1 VDLVRDVLDK
11 QVLNRH
17 GREIGRV
24 DSIILELRPGAPP
37 RVNRIEIGPA
47 VLAARIHPVLGR
59 WVRGIEY
66 ALGTADQRPVKVPF
80 GGILDV
86 SDRVKVDLP

>member
-24 DSIILELRPGAPP
+24 DSIVLEMRAGAAP
-37 RVNRIEIGPA
+37 RVDRIEIGPA
-47 VLAARIHPVLGR
+47 VLAARIHPVLGP
-59 WVRGIEY
+59 WVRGLEY
-66 ALGTADQRPVKVPF
+66 GTGIADERPVRVPF
-80 GGILDV
+80 GAILDI